1 MNVFNKYI
9 LLVSAIKEKRIV
21 TFNYDGL
28 DRVVEC
34 ATLGYTTAGMPA
46 VRGYQ
51 IEGDTHSGTV
61 PCWRLFLIDRIR
73 GLVLTEEHF
82 YSEPP
87 FYKNLTHHSH
97 VSTLSS
103 SFCSA
108 ITRAGGKGWLIVY
121 GTIAVVDYLFH
132 CHSLKT
138 KGHSD

>member
-87 FYKNLTHHSH
+87 FYKKSDP
-97 VSTLSS
+97 
-103 SFCSA
+103 SFSRIDA
-108 ITRAGGKGWLIVY
+108 EL
-121 GTIAVVDYLFH
+121 
-132 CHSLKT
+132 
-138 KGHSD
+138 

>member
-51 IEGDTHSGTV
+51 TAGDTHSGTV
-61 PCWRLFLIDRIR
+61 PCWRLFRIDKIQ

-87 FYKNLTHHSH
+87 FYK
-97 VSTLSS
+97 
-103 SFCSA
+103 
-108 ITRAGGKGWLIVY
+108 K
-121 GTIAVVDYLFH
+121 
-132 CHSLKT
+132 
-138 KGHSD
+138 SDPAFSRIDAEL

>member
-51 IEGDTHSGTV
+51 TAGDTHSGTV
-61 PCWRLFLIDRIR
+61 PCWRLFRIDRIR
-73 GLVLTEEHF
+73 GLELTEARF
-82 YSEPP
+82 AGEPP
-87 FYKNLTHHSH
+87 AYE
-97 VSTLSS
+97 
-103 SFCSA
+103 
-108 ITRAGGKGWLIVY
+108 R
-121 GTIAVVDYLFH
+121 
-132 CHSLKT
+132 
-138 KGHSD
+138 SDKAFSRIDAEI

>member
-51 IEGDTHSGTV
+51 IEGDTHS
-61 PCWRLFLIDRIR
+61 
-73 GLVLTEEHF
+73 
-82 YSEPP
+82 
-87 FYKNLTHHSH
+87 
-97 VSTLSS
+97 
-103 SFCSA
+103 
-108 ITRAGGKGWLIVY
+108 
-121 GTIAVVDYLFH
+121 
-132 CHSLKT
+132 
-138 KGHSD
+138 

>member
-21 TFNYDGL
+21 TDGL

-61 PCWRLFLIDRIR
+61 PCWRLFLIDRICE
-73 GLVLTEEHF
+73 LELTEARF
-82 YSEPP
+82 SGEPP
-87 FYKNLTHHSH
+87 AYEK
-97 VSTLSS
+97 
-103 SFCSA
+103 
-108 ITRAGGKGWLIVY
+108 
-121 GTIAVVDYLFH
+121 
-132 CHSLKT
+132 
-138 KGHSD
+138 SDKAFSRIDAEL

>member
-61 PCWRLFLIDRIR
+61 PCWRLFLLDRIR
-73 GLVLTEEHF
+73 GLELTEARF
-82 YSEPP
+82 AGEPP
-87 FYKNLTHHSH
+87 AYE
-97 VSTLSS
+97 
-103 SFCSA
+103 
-108 ITRAGGKGWLIVY
+108 R
-121 GTIAVVDYLFH
+121 
-132 CHSLKT
+132 
-138 KGHSD
+138 SDKAFSRIDAEL